1 MSPRPFRAESA
12 ILVVCAVAALTSL
25 GLATVRLSSVQ
36 VSDLPLLMLLV
47 APYGLLALMVV
58 GGRRRRGEASALLI
72 STVLLALGGIALL
85 AFQSPHPATGP
96 EPGLALSLI
105 VIALPLLQLVV
116 VGLLALVLLLRRWL

>member
-1 MSPRPFRAESA
+1 MSPRPFRAEPA

-25 GLATVRLSSVQ
+25 GLATVRLSGVQ

-47 APYGLLALMVV
+47 APYGLLALMVA

-72 STVLLALGGIALL
+72 STVLLALGVIALL

>member
-1 MSPRPFRAESA
+1 MSPRPFRAEPA
-12 ILVVCAVAALTSL
+12 ILVVCTVAALTSL

-47 APYGLLALMVV
+47 APYGLLALMVA

-116 VGLLALVLLLRRWL
+116 VVLLALVLLLRRWL